1 MQDSMSLLSSFC
13 IRFSKTSLFILCQEY
28 KRSRHEIK
36 KKSSDTMK
44 LQKKAR
50 KGNDQLSNS
59 QAQAHGCHSDS
70 SCKVLFVC
78 FMYCSCKYI

>member
-70 SCKVLFVC
+70 SCTSAVCVFYVLQL
-78 FMYCSCKYI
+78 